1 MYSDINTNYKSK
13 LDQKGIRRTKQ
24 ADIVID
30 TGNIEILNVVANALI
45 DSGYDVDEEII
56 KITDDREML
65 KFNVFIK

>member
-30 TGNIEILNVVANALI
+30 TGNIEILNVVANSLI